1 MKFTGRIDTPKATMT
16 VKNVGTVSTS
26 QTVDFWAA
34 GYYTYTV
41 GGNVQFTI
49 SNLAAGQRGSISLL
63 CDGTARTPTFVGIGT
78 WIGGAMPA
86 MVASHITV
94 VSLFNDGVRVLAS
107 YGVEA

>member
-1 MKFTGRIDTPKATMT
+1 MKYLSNIDTPKATM
-16 VKNVGTVSTS
+16 VVSNVGSVSTS
-26 QTVDFWAA
+26 QTVDFTAK

-41 GGNVQFTI
+41 AANVQFTI
-49 SNLAAGQRGSISLL
+49 SNLATGQRGSLSLL

-86 MVASHITV
+86 MIANKITV